1 MKRHGMTL
9 IELVVALAITGMA
22 VSAGYGTFATLADR
36 RDSAARTASAMLRE
50 SGKRASLVRWLAG
63 ARLTV
68 GDDHIQFRGID
79 GGARSGVDVVPDD
92 DIIFF
97 TTAATPVARAGTIV
111 HLYIDR
117 RDDTPERGFVAELRE
132 WKGTHAERVELVP
145 NAVALDGTY
154 LSGLFG
160 QRQWLASWVS
170 TGVVPAGARIAI
182 SASPND
188 SLPEVWRLPVTVSID
203 GER

>member
-1 MKRHGMTL
+1 MTL

-22 VSAGYGTFATLADR
+22 VSAGYGTFAMLADR
-36 RDSAARTASAMLRE
+36 RDNAARNATAMLRE
-50 SGKRASLVRWLAG
+50 SSKRASLVRWLEA
-63 ARLTV
+63 ARLTIEE
-68 GDDHIQFRGID
+68 DDIQFRGID

-92 DIIFF
+92 DIVFF

-117 RDDTPERGFVAELRE
+117 RDDTPERGLVAELRE

-160 QRQWLASWVS
+160 ARQWLASWVS
-170 TGVVPAGARIAI
+170 TSVLPAGARLAI
-182 SASPND
+182 SAVPSD
-188 SLPEVWRLPVTVSID
+188 SLPALWRLPITVSIE
-203 GER
+203 GGR